1 MKDIKN
7 LGIIAIFFI
16 GIVISGCNPHDKN
29 CRPREVV
36 ARINNYC
43 LTVDDFKSEVM
54 IAESN
59 RSLSIDAAE
68 LKQELLQ
75 KLINKELLIQEAQK
89 LNFDK
94 EKPFMKEIERY
105 WEQAL
110 LKFLFKK
117 KSDELNSTIQVSK
130 PEIEKEYQ
138 RMGKR
143 FFVQILILKNKSAAD
158 KLSGAGENFEQIKNS
173 LKTEIISEQ
182 GPLWVSVGDLP
193 LNLEDLLYSLK
204 SAQVSAPVKY
214 YPDNWT
220 IIKVLNE
227 DAVSIEPLGKI
238 AGQINFDLLKRKNA
252 AALEKWLEEIRNNA
266 RVKINQEILDEIK
279 L

>member
-1 MKDIKN
+1 GIKN

-16 GIVISGCNPHDKN
+16 AIFVSGCNPHDKQ
-29 CRPREVV
+29 CRSKEVV

-43 LTVDDFKSEVM
+43 LSVDDFKNEAM
-54 IAESN
+54 IVESN
-59 RSLSIDAAE
+59 KSFSSDAAGA
-68 LKQELLQ
+68 KQELLQ
-75 KLINKELLIQEAQK
+75 EIINKELLIQEAQK

-110 LKFLFKK
+110 LKFLLKK
-117 KSDELNSTIQVSK
+117 KSDELNRTIQVSK

-143 FFVQILILKNKSAAD
+143 FFVQILVLKNKAAAD
-158 KLSGAGENFEQIKNS
+158 KLSKAGENFETIKNS
-173 LKTEIISEQ
+173 LKSEIISEQ
-182 GPLWVSVGDLP
+182 GPLWMTVGDLP

-204 SAQVSAPVKY
+204 SGQVSVPVKY
-214 YPDNWT
+214 SLDNWA

-227 DAVSIEPLGKI
+227 NALALEPLGKI
-238 AGQINFDLLKRKNA
+238 ADQINLILLRRKKD
-252 AALEKWLEEIRNNA
+252 AALEKWVEEIRNNA
-266 RVKINQEILDEIK
+266 KVKINQEILDRIK